1 MEGDFNPDIYDADF
15 CLVKRQEFQDQTGI
29 DRKVDGEIGRT
40 GEYLRIR
47 SPPGRASPGRSAGGW
62 GWVYIGKRETLRM
75 RTILYLIRK
84 EFIQIFRNKFI
95 SKAIFG
101 VPVIQ
106 MLILVPAITFE
117 IKNVKLAIVDN
128 DMTSESRGLISKL
141 EGSTFFRV
149 SYSSF
154 SESEANNMLHKNK
167 CSMVIRIPSGF
178 GKDIG
183 NGKSCKLLA
192 TIDAINASTAQ
203 LSWAYLNGVIRD
215 YNRDLLTKNI
225 STSSLILPPGIQ
237 ITNRYWYNEMLN
249 YKFYMLPGILVIL
262 VTAIGFLLAGL
273 NMVREKEIGTIEQIN
288 VTPVRKYHFIIA
300 KMVPFLLIGL
310 IDLAIGLIIG
320 KLAFNIPFEGSILL
334 LFLGSTIFLIA
345 VLGLALFISTFSGTQ
360 QQYMF
365 VAFFCMI
372 IFILMSGIFTPY
384 ESMPKW
390 AQDFNLIN
398 PVSYLMRINRMV
410 MLKGSGIHD
419 IRTELYSLTV
429 LALSFTL
436 LAVRQYRKTA

>member
-1 MEGDFNPDIYDADF
+1 
-15 CLVKRQEFQDQTGI
+15 
-29 DRKVDGEIGRT
+29 
-40 GEYLRIR
+40 
-47 SPPGRASPGRSAGGW
+47 
-62 GWVYIGKRETLRM
+62 M

-95 SKAIFG
+95 SKAIFA
-101 VPVIQ
+101 VPIVQ

-117 IKNVKLAIVDN
+117 IKNVRLAIIDR
-128 DMTSESRGLISKL
+128 DMTSESRGLINKL
-141 EGSTFFRV
+141 EGSTFFKV
-149 SYSSF
+149 SYSTF
-154 SESEANNMLHKNK
+154 SDSEANSLLHKNK
-167 CSMVIRIPSGF
+167 CSVILQIPSGF

-183 NGKSCKLLA
+183 NGKPGSLLA

-203 LSWAYLNGVIRD
+203 LSWAYLSGVIRD
-215 YNRDLLTKNI
+215 YNINLVTQNI
-225 STSSLILPPGIQ
+225 NSIPFTPLPQIE

-249 YKFYMLPGILVIL
+249 YKYYMLPGILVIL

-288 VTPVRKYHFIIA
+288 VTPVKKYQFIIA

-310 IDLAIGLIIG
+310 VDLALGLVIGR
-320 KLAFNIPFEGSILL
+320 LAFGVPFEGSILL
-334 LFLGSTIFLIA
+334 MFFGATLFLIA

-384 ESMPKW
+384 ESMPQW

-398 PVSYLMRINRMV
+398 PVAYLMRINRMV
-410 MLKGSGIHD
+410 MLKGSAISD
-419 IRTELYSLTV
+419 IGTEIVSLFV
-429 LALSFTL
+429 LAITFTT
-436 LAVRQYRKTA
+436 LAVRRYSKTA